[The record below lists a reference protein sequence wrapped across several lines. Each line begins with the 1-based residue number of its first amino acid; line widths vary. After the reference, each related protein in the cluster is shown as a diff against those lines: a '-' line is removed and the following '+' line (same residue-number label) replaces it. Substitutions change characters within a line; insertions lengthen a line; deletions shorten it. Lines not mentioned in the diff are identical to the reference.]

1 MGEAVGDSEGTVLG
15 LDEGDKTGEELGLD
29 EGEELGEALGLD
41 EGEELEGLIVGESVA
56 MRVSISDAEISFLP
70 QDVKTYS

>member
-41 EGEELEGLIVGESVA
+41 EGVFEGLIVGESVA
-56 MRVSISDAEISFLP
+56 MRASISDAEISFLP